1 MQRANLRSYA
11 IEYITIPSRPD
22 IDRMIVI
29 SDNMILINKTA
40 KPGANVAYLVFDR
53 HDKVPR
59 FELFSPVEAAQAKKN
74 MQEAQ
79 K

>member
-1 MQRANLRSYA
+1 MQGYA

-40 KPGANVAYLVFDR
+40 KPGANVTRLVFDG
-53 HDKVPR
+53 HEKVPR
-59 FELFSPVEAAQAKKN
+59 FELLSPVEAAQAKKN